1 MILFKGFTFNI
12 NNISL
17 DNVILLTQ
25 LDGIKFNQL
34 VFEEMG

>member
-12 NNISL
+12 NNINL

-25 LDGIKFNQL
+25 IDGIKFSQL